1 MALSRAQV
9 LQRTVSRHGWDYAA
23 AAVLIVGLAYLLLPL
38 VWIASSAV
46 KQPLDAFA
54 SPPRF
59 ISALTLDNF
68 RTLLSGPFLG
78 ALKNSVVVTTLAT
91 VTALVLGAPAG
102 YAFARTT
109 VPGQRVITGW
119 LIVSYITPAVVF
131 IIPLYIMF
139 SKVGLLNNYIGL
151 VLAYETGLLPFTIW
165 MMRSYF
171 ADIPR
176 ELDEAAWVDG
186 AGKLRTFLT
195 IILPATLPG
204 LTTVATLVAL
214 SAWGEYFGALILS
227 GTATVTAP
235 VAIFSLVGVL
245 SANWSAMAA
254 GGVLVVLPMLF
265 ATMFI
270 QRGLIRGLT
279 AGAVK

>member
-1 MALSRAQV
+1 MPSEQRSVRRAV
-9 LQRTVSRHGWDYAA
+9 RRHAWDVV
-23 AAVLIVGLAYLLLPL
+23 AAVLLTVGLIYLLLPL
-38 VWIASSAV
+38 VWLVLTAF

-59 ISALTLDNF
+59 ISPLTLNNF

-78 ALKNSVVVTTLAT
+78 DIGHSVVLTILAT
-91 VTALVLGAPAG
+91 AVAMALGAPAG
-102 YAFARTT
+102 YAFARAR
-109 VPGQRVITGW
+109 VPGRGLITGW
-119 LIVSYITPAVVF
+119 LIASYITPAIVF

-139 SKVGLLNNYIGL
+139 SKVGLLNNYLGL

-186 AGKLRTFLT
+186 CAKLRAFVL
-195 IILPATLPG
+195 IILPVAWPG
-204 LTTVATLVAL
+204 VTTVAILVAL
-214 SAWGEYFGALILS
+214 AAWGEYFGALILS
-227 GTATVTAP
+227 GPATVTAP
-235 VAIFSLVGVL
+235 VAVFSYVGIQ

-254 GGVLVVLPMLF
+254 GGVLVVLPMF
-265 ATMFI
+265 VATMFI

-279 AGAVK
+279 VGAVK